1 MCLSEW
7 NCLWGSPALA
17 NALEIAHIKAL
28 ELAEYEK
35 SIDAEIEAFRKK
47 DEV

>member
-1 MCLSEW
+1 MRD
-7 NCLWGSPALA
+7 PVLA

-35 SIDAEIEAFRKK
+35 SIDAKIEAFRKK
-47 DEV
+47 MKYREHQA